1 MKRYLYPSSIILI
14 AMRYFKLLREKK
26 RAWRGGQVGQLLH
39 SCIILHQISE
49 VIMFLELLILSPI
62 YVLLPPIFF
71 IISIT
76 LFLAVIGQSLGVRRL
91 YIDFLLKVFEVN
103 HNERKKYFL
112 QFAHNSKEKKD
123 HDGAQI
129 GGFFVGKEIPDSDSS
144 EEGDQDRN

>member
-1 MKRYLYPSSIILI
+1 
-14 AMRYFKLLREKK
+14 
-26 RAWRGGQVGQLLH
+26 
-39 SCIILHQISE
+39 
-49 VIMFLELLILSPI
+49 MFLELLILSPI

-144 EEGDQDRN
+144 EEGDQHRNDQWTMSVKLSKCYVAHYEVRIY